1 MGKNKRPNDDPNP
14 NDNNKRPLFI
24 HLINLIEKNKD
35 NNNNNNDD
43 NNDDNN
49 DNSSCDG
56 HDDDNDTTSVPT
68 EIVEDLNICKNPRCD
83 HIDFTRREKKLGFDN
98 IDFLNIP
105 EKDVESIDD
114 LIEMGYQYHCK
125 KRITYKGID
134 LKRLFNLIE
143 PLTELKNLI
152 GMKTV
157 KENMV
162 DQILF
167 FMQKLNKKDRC
178 NQCINCRNNI
188 KCNEV
193 KGENDDMLH
202 TIITGPPGVGKTE
215 LGKILGKVYKAMGVL
230 SKGHMMIAKRPD
242 LIAKYLGQT
251 APKTQGFID
260 KCKGGVM
267 FIDEAYSL
275 GNPEG
280 RDSFSKEC
288 IDTINQ
294 NLTERRDFLCI
305 IAGYEDSLESSFF
318 SFNEGLKRR
327 FSFKYVIDKYTGI
340 ELKDIFLIK
349 IKKEDWVFV
358 GEHDYLEK
366 FFKKNEDAFP
376 RFGGDVETLFLK
388 VKIQHSRRV
397 MFKDENMR
405 KKITME
411 DVTKGFDKFKSHRK
425 TNDEL
430 PEKIL
435 TMYT

>member
-1 MGKNKRPNDDPNP
+1 
-14 NDNNKRPLFI
+14 
-24 HLINLIEKNKD
+24 
-35 NNNNNNDD
+35 
-43 NNDDNN
+43 
-49 DNSSCDG
+49 
-56 HDDDNDTTSVPT
+56 
-68 EIVEDLNICKNPRCD
+68 
-83 HIDFTRREKKLGFDN
+83 
-98 IDFLNIP
+98 
-105 EKDVESIDD
+105 
-114 LIEMGYQYHCK
+114 
-125 KRITYKGID
+125 
-134 LKRLFNLIE
+134 
-143 PLTELKNLI
+143 
-152 GMKTV
+152 
-157 KENMV
+157 
-162 DQILF
+162 
-167 FMQKLNKKDRC
+167 
-178 NQCINCRNNI
+178 
-188 KCNEV
+188 
-193 KGENDDMLH
+193 
-202 TIITGPPGVGKTE
+202 
-215 LGKILGKVYKAMGVL
+215 
-230 SKGHMMIAKRPD
+230 
-242 LIAKYLGQT
+242 
-251 APKTQGFID
+251 
-260 KCKGGVM
+260 M